1 MTTDLAL
8 TLLRRGANG
17 DEILEILDTIASDDT
32 SDAAQP
38 TDQEV
43 QF

>member
-1 MTTDLAL
+1 MTATLAL
-8 TLLRRGANG
+8 SLLRRGANG

>member
-17 DEILEILDTIASDDT
+17 DEILQILDSIAGDDT
-32 SDAAQP
+32 TTDAQP
-38 TDQEV
+38 TLEEI

>member
-17 DEILEILDTIASDDT
+17 DEILQILDTIASDDT
-32 SDAAQP
+32 MP
-38 TDQEV
+38 TVEPTAEEI

>member
-8 TLLRRGANG
+8 TLLRRGSNG
-17 DEILEILDTIASDDT
+17 DEILQILDTIASDDT
-32 SDAAQP
+32 GDAAQP